1 MTENKY
7 ISNIIQSMPSSGIR
21 KFFDVAS
28 TLKGAISLGV
38 GEPDFETPWYARE
51 AAIVS
56 LEKGLTSYSSNQ
68 GMMELRQEITKYFFE
83 KYNIKYSPEKEIVI
97 TVGASEGIDIALR
110 AITNPG
116 DEIMVVEPSYVSYK
130 PCISMAGGV
139 PVVLETV

>member
-7 ISNIIQSMPSSGIR
+7 ISNAIANMPSSGIR

-56 LEKGLTSYSSNQ
+56 LEKGITSYTSNQ
-68 GMMELRQEITKYFFE
+68 GMMELREAISEYLFE
-83 KYNIKYSPEKEIVI
+83 KYNTKY
-97 TVGASEGIDIALR
+97 
-110 AITNPG
+110 
-116 DEIMVVEPSYVSYK
+116 
-130 PCISMAGGV
+130 
-139 PVVLETV
+139 